1 MSKIKKRPM
10 GRPRGSTIDNPAS
23 KSLSGVRITPD
34 QLTNYKRKAKKAK
47 MKFSEWVRAVLDK
60 ALHIDS

>member
-1 MSKIKKRPM
+1 MSKIKKRLR

-34 QLTNYKRKAKKAK
+34 QLTNYKRKAKITKISL
-47 MKFSEWVRAVLDK
+47 SEWVRTILDK
-60 ALHIDS
+60 ACK

>member
-1 MSKIKKRPM
+1 MSKIKKRLR
-10 GRPRGSTIDNPAS
+10 GRPKGSTSDNPAS
-23 KSLSGVRITPD
+23 ETFKVRVTPK
-34 QLTNYKRKAKKAK
+34 QLENYKRKAKIAK